1 MRSDDC
7 WRLHLQP
14 FPAYLSFLDVFYFVA
29 SGGVGEVR
37 EGGGGGR
44 KGKEE
49 GREDKKEE
57 ERK

>member
-1 MRSDDC
+1 MTIVGDSIC
-7 WRLHLQP
+7 GHSQP
-14 FPAYLSFLDVFYFVA
+14 NLSFLNVFYFVA
-29 SGGVGEVR
+29 SGGVREVR
-37 EGGGGGR
+37 EGGGGR